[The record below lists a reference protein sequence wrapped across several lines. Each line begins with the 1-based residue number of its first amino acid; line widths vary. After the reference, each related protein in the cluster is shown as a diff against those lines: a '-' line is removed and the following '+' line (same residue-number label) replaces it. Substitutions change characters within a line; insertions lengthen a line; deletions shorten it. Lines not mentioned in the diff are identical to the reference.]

1 MFCPNCGKEIDD
13 NADVCIKCGHVTPNS
28 KLKETEQA
36 KNNSNNPEPKSLGV
50 VFGLFLGILGL
61 IIGICIYSNNPTERG
76 NFLKSWAITF
86 FIVFITVLIIELCVA

>member
-50 VFGLFLGILGL
+50 VFGLF
-61 IIGICIYSNNPTERG
+61 
-76 NFLKSWAITF
+76 
-86 FIVFITVLIIELCVA
+86 